1 MTKQIV
7 VLMGGKSGEREV
19 SLRSGA
25 AVVQTLRSLGYEVCS
40 IDAAQDVLAELRA
53 MSDEAD
59 VVFNALHGRY
69 GEDGCIQGVCE
80 VLGIP
85 YTHSGVLASALA
97 MDKVMSKK
105 LFRHVGIP
113 VPDGG
118 VFSIGQI
125 FTNEPL
131 QRPYVVKPINQGSS
145 LGVHI
150 IREGDRFPFEEGHE
164 NHERMVLVE
173 DYVPGRE
180 LTVAVMKERGLEVL
194 EIKPTE
200 GFYDYD
206 SKYKAGHSEY
216 LVPAPVSYKT
226 RTEIL
231 NFALLAHQ
239 VLGCRGVTR
248 ADFRYD
254 DTEGGLGLR
263 LLEVNTQPGLTPT
276 SLVPEIASYVGIN
289 FSSLINWMVED
300 ARCNT

>member
-1 MTKQIV
+1 MTKQVV
-7 VLMGGKSGEREV
+7 VLMGGQSGEREV

-25 AVVQTLRSLGYEVCS
+25 AVVQALRGLGYEVCS
-40 IDAAQDVLAELRA
+40 IDAAQDVLSELRA
-53 MSDEAD
+53 MSGEAD

-97 MDKVMSKK
+97 MNKVMSKK
-105 LFRHVGIP
+105 LFRRVGIP
-113 VPDGG
+113 VPGGG

-131 QRPYVVKPINQGSS
+131 RRPYVVKPINQGSS

-150 IREGDRFPFEEGHE
+150 VRAGDRFPFEEDYE

-180 LTVAVMKERGLEVL
+180 LTVAVMKDRGLEVL
-194 EIKPTE
+194 EIRPTE

-206 SKYKAGHSEY
+206 SKYKDGRSEY
-216 LVPAPVSYKT
+216 LVPAPVSCKT

-248 ADFRYD
+248 SDFRYD

-276 SLVPEIASYVGIN
+276 SLVPKIASYVGIN